1 MENRISYD
9 HKSVLSTVVDA
20 AEPRPC
26 TEAPFIGPVI
36 ARSVSIEAADYGAVV
51 YDLDGTLVRL
61 AVDWDAA
68 ASDATAA
75 FAEAG
80 VDVAGA
86 DLWSLFE
93 TAPDHGLADD
103 LEAIL
108 SVHERWG
115 AERATRLPHADRVPE
130 WRVPVGVCSL
140 NAEAACRLALERHG
154 LLDHVDAVVGRDSV
168 ATHKPDPEPLLTAI
182 DRLGAAPSSALFV
195 GDTERDRLTAE
206 RAGVA
211 FEYVDGCPADE

>member
-1 MENRISYD
+1 M
-9 HKSVLSTVVDA
+9 ST
-20 AEPRPC
+20 
-26 TEAPFIGPVI
+26 GP
-36 ARSVSIEAADYGAVV
+36 ADYGAVV

-93 TAPDHGLADD
+93 TAPEHGLADD
-103 LEAIL
+103 LESIL
-108 SVHERWG
+108 AAHERRG

-130 WRVPVGVCSL
+130 WSVPVGVCSL
-140 NAEAACRLALERHG
+140 NAEAACRRALERHD
-154 LLDHVDAVVGRDSV
+154 LLDHVDTVVGRDSV

-182 DRLGAAPSSALFV
+182 GRLGADPASALFV
-195 GDTERDRLTAE
+195 GDSERDRLTAE

-211 FEYVDGCPADE
+211 FEWADGGPTDTDADE

>member
-1 MENRISYD
+1 VTDGRR
-9 HKSVLSTVVDA
+9 T
-20 AEPRPC
+20 
-26 TEAPFIGPVI
+26 TEAPFIGAALP
-36 ARSVSIEAADYGAVV
+36 ASVPTERADYGAVV

-68 ASDATAA
+68 ASDAVAA

-80 VDVAGA
+80 VDIGDA

-93 TAPDHGLADD
+93 IAPDHGLADD
-103 LEAIL
+103 LESIL
-108 SVHERWG
+108 AAHERRG

-130 WRVPVGVCSL
+130 WSLPVGVCSL
-140 NAEAACRLALERHG
+140 NAEAACRRALERHD

-168 ATHKPDPEPLLTAI
+168 ATHKPDPEPLLTTV
-182 DRLGAAPSSALFV
+182 DRLGADPSSALFV
-195 GDTERDRLTAE
+195 GDSERDAVTAN

-211 FEYVDGCPADE
+211 FEWVDDTTDG

>member
-1 MENRISYD
+1 MS
-9 HKSVLSTVVDA
+9 SST
-20 AEPRPC
+20 
-26 TEAPFIGPVI
+26 
-36 ARSVSIEAADYGAVV
+36 DYEAVV

-61 AVDWDAA
+61 AVDWKAA

-80 VDVAGA
+80 VDAADA

-93 TAPDHGLADD
+93 TAPEYGLADD

-108 SVHERWG
+108 AGHERRG
-115 AERATRLPHADRVPE
+115 AERAIRLPHADRVAE
-130 WRVPVGVCSL
+130 WPVPVGVCSL
-140 NAEAACRLALERHG
+140 NAESACRLALDRHD

-168 ATHKPDPEPLLTAI
+168 ATHKPDPEPLLTTI
-182 DRLGAAPSSALFV
+182 DRLGSEPSSALFV
-195 GDTERDRLTAE
+195 GDSERDAVTAE

-211 FEYVDGCPADE
+211 FEWADEADT

>member
-1 MENRISYD
+1 MAGAGG
-9 HKSVLSTVVDA
+9 VP
-20 AEPRPC
+20 PRLPHQPAPPADR
-26 TEAPFIGPVI
+26 TEAPFIDG
-36 ARSVSIEAADYGAVV
+36 ALRYRVSIGTDTEYGAVV

-75 FAEAG
+75 FADAG
-80 VDVAGA
+80 VDVADA

-108 SVHERWG
+108 SAHERRG
-115 AERATRLPHADRVPE
+115 AEDATRLPHADRVAE
-130 WRVPVGVCSL
+130 WSVPVGVCSL
-140 NAEAACRLALERHG
+140 NAEAACRLALSRHG

-168 ATHKPDPEPLLTAI
+168 ATHKPDPEPLLTTI
-182 DRLGAAPSSALFV
+182 DRLGAEPSSSLFV
-195 GDTERDRLTAE
+195 GDSERDAVTAE

-211 FEYVDGCPADE
+211 FEWVE

>member
-1 MENRISYD
+1 VSAASQS
-9 HKSVLSTVVDA
+9 SVSST
-20 AEPRPC
+20 RR
-26 TEAPFIGPVI
+26 TEAAFSRAPLRVG
-36 ARSVSIEAADYGAVV
+36 VSSSPDYGAVV

-80 VDVAGA
+80 VDAADA

-93 TAPDHGLADD
+93 TAPEYGLADD
-103 LEAIL
+103 VESIL
-108 SVHERWG
+108 ASHERRG

-140 NAEAACRLALERHG
+140 NAESACRLALDRHD
-154 LLDHVDAVVGRDSV
+154 LLEHVDAVVGRDSV
-168 ATHKPDPEPLLTAI
+168 ATHKPDPEPLLTTI
-182 DRLGAAPSSALFV
+182 DRLGAEPSSSLFV
-195 GDTERDRLTAE
+195 GDSERDAVTAE

-211 FEYVDGCPADE
+211 FEWVD

>member
-1 MENRISYD
+1 VRRDPDS
-9 HKSVLSTVVDA
+9 
-20 AEPRPC
+20 
-26 TEAPFIGPVI
+26 EADLD
-36 ARSVSIEAADYGAVV
+36 ADYGAVI

-80 VDVAGA
+80 VDAAGA

-93 TAPDHGLADD
+93 TAPEYGLADD
-103 LEAIL
+103 VESIL
-108 SVHERWG
+108 ASHERRG
-115 AERATRLPHADRVPE
+115 AERAVRLPHADRVTE
-130 WRVPVGVCSL
+130 WGVPVGVCSL
-140 NAEAACRLALERHG
+140 NAESACRLALDRHD

-168 ATHKPDPEPLLTAI
+168 ATHKPDPEPLLTTI
-182 DRLGAAPSSALFV
+182 DRLGAEPSSALFV
-195 GDTERDRLTAE
+195 GDTERDAVTAE

-211 FEYVDGCPADE
+211 FEWVD

>member
-1 MENRISYD
+1 M
-9 HKSVLSTVVDA
+9 
-20 AEPRPC
+20 
-26 TEAPFIGPVI
+26 
-36 ARSVSIEAADYGAVV
+36 

-80 VDVAGA
+80 VDVADA

-93 TAPDHGLADD
+93 TAPDHGMSAD
-103 LEAIL
+103 LESIL
-108 SVHERWG
+108 STHERRG
-115 AERATRLPHADRVPE
+115 AERSIRLPHADRVPE
-130 WRVPVGVCSL
+130 WSVPVGVCSL
-140 NAEAACRLALERHG
+140 NAEAACRRALERHD

-168 ATHKPDPEPLLTAI
+168 ATHKPDPEPLLTTV
-182 DRLGAAPSSALFV
+182 DRLGADPVSALFV
-195 GDTERDRLTAE
+195 GDSERDRLTAE

-211 FEYVDGCPADE
+211 FEWVDE

>member
-1 MENRISYD
+1 M
-9 HKSVLSTVVDA
+9 
-20 AEPRPC
+20 
-26 TEAPFIGPVI
+26 
-36 ARSVSIEAADYGAVV
+36 SIESADYGAVV

-61 AVDWDAA
+61 VVDWDAA

-80 VDVAGA
+80 VDVADA

-93 TAPDHGLADD
+93 TAPEHGLAED
-103 LEAIL
+103 LESIL
-108 SVHERWG
+108 AAHERRG
-115 AERATRLPHADRVPE
+115 AEQAIRLPHADRVPE
-130 WRVPVGVCSL
+130 WSVPVGVCSL
-140 NAEAACRLALERHG
+140 NAEAACRRALERHD
-154 LLDHVDAVVGRDSV
+154 LLDHVETVVGRDSV

-182 DRLGAAPSSALFV
+182 DRLGADPSSALFV

-211 FEYVDGCPADE
+211 FEYVDDGPADG